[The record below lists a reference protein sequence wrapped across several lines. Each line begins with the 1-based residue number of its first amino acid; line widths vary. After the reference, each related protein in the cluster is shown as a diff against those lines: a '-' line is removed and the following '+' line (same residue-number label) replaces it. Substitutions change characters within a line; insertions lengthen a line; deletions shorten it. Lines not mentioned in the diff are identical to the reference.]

1 MSEDLH
7 PVAIAHFQGM
17 EAGKAPEASPYSC
30 PWPAQDYEA
39 VAAWFAGFSLG
50 ILVNS
55 QPRSPAKVHQ
65 PGAENGVSL
74 TARSPFRIRTQA

>member
-7 PVAIAHFQGM
+7 PVAIAHSQGVQ
-17 EAGKAPEASPYSC
+17 AGKAPEASPYSC

-39 VAAWFAGFSLG
+39 VDAWFAGFSLG

-55 QPRSPAKVHQ
+55 QPRSLTKVQQ
-65 PGAENGVSL
+65 PVTENGI
-74 TARSPFRIRTQA
+74 P